1 MRVKVEVVKE
11 IEVEVNGSAIERL
24 DEFWRNAEPPVPHSA
39 ELDALVDE
47 AVREV
52 EQATGLT
59 FCDGP
64 RADDEKGSII
74 AVYAMDGDPIIEW

>member
-1 MRVKVEVVKE
+1 MKVKVEVIKE

-64 RADDEKGSII
+64 RGSDTGSIT